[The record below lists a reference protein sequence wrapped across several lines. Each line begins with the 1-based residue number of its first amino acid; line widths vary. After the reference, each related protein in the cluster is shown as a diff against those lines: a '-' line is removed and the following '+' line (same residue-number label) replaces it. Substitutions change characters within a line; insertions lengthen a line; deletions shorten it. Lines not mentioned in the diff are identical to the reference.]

1 MSIAYVDTSA
11 LVAIAFKEPGG
22 SQAGERLEGF
32 SRLLSSNLLEA
43 ELRAAFARERQEFD
57 AEVLSSIEWILPDRP
72 LAIELARA
80 LQAGYLRGADLWH
93 IATALYIAPRA
104 EEIGF
109 ITLDSPQREVA
120 AALRV
125 SGRDRLADCRFRLGR
140 QQSWCQWWY
149 CKAAAWNSA

>member
-11 LVAIAFKEPGG
+11 LVAIAFEEPGG
-22 SQAGERLEGF
+22 SQAGARLEGF

-80 LQAGYLRGADLWH
+80 LVAGYLRGADLWH

-109 ITLDSPQREVA
+109 ITLDGPQREVA
-120 AALRV
+120 AALGFQV
-125 SGRDRLADCRFRLGR
+125 GTGWPIADSG
-140 QQSWCQWWY
+140 
-149 CKAAAWNSA
+149 

>member
-1 MSIAYVDTSA
+1 MAAKPVRDWRA
-11 LVAIAFKEPGG
+11 
-22 SQAGERLEGF
+22 
-32 SRLLSSNLLEA
+32 SRGCCRPISWKPNCARRS
-43 ELRAAFARERQEFD
+43 RERQKFD

-109 ITLDSPQREVA
+109 ITLDGPQREVA
-120 AALRV
+120 AALGFQV
-125 SGRDRLADCRFRLGR
+125 GTGWPIADSG
-140 QQSWCQWWY
+140 
-149 CKAAAWNSA
+149 

>member
-57 AEVLSSIEWILPDRP
+57 AEVLSSIEILPDRP

-93 IATALYIAPRA
+93 IATALYIARNVA
-104 EEIGF
+104 WVGVAVVRYTRGF

-120 AALRV
+120 AALGFQV
-125 SGRDRLADCRFRLGR
+125 GTGWPIAD
-140 QQSWCQWWY
+140 
-149 CKAAAWNSA
+149 SA